1 MYKLEVS
8 EITEQKTRSKQV
20 QLSLI
25 ISCEALSFRRTLMA
39 SGEDYEIAKRFLD
52 EKIKGEQECFSPE

>member
-39 SGEDYEIAKRFLD
+39 SGEDYEITRLRD
-52 EKIKGEQECFSPE
+52 CEKIPR